1 MAKVKFLKV
10 VTMGSSDLP
19 VGSIDE
25 VDDQSAAALVREGAA
40 EYVEEDSNDD
50 ADDEDLEAKAKAQ
63 AILDAAANKPT
74 DEEIDMVRKALDA
87 QYKRDELADAAK
99 AVGIE
104 FPYDA
109 KKGDIVEAV
118 LAADKAALL
127 LK

>member
-10 VTMGSSDLP
+10 ITMGSSDLP

-25 VDDQSAAALVREGAA
+25 VDDQSAEALVREGAA
-40 EYVEEDSNDD
+40 EYVEEDDK
-50 ADDEDLEAKAKAQ
+50 DDEDLDASQEAPVD
-63 AILDAAANKPT
+63 LTPGPT
-74 DEEIDMVRKALDA
+74 AEEVDRVRKALDA

-99 AVGIE
+99 GVGIE

-118 LAADKAALL
+118 IAADKAALL